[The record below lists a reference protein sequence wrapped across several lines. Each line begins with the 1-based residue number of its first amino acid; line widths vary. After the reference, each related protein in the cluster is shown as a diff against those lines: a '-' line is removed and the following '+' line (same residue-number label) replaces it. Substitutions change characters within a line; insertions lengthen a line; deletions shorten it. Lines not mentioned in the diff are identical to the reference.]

1 MDEKGADDRRT
12 GPGVV
17 ESREV
22 WRVCAPKSTRVAQK
36 HVTYASFVAQRLAYT
51 LSSYVDRKS

>member
-22 WRVCAPKSTRVAQK
+22 WSVCAPKSTRVAQK
-36 HVTYASFVAQRLAYT
+36 HVTYASFVAQRLLY
-51 LSSYVDRKS
+51 

>member
-1 MDEKGADDRRT
+1 LSSVSAEMVEKGADDRRT

-22 WRVCAPKSTRVAQK
+22 CSVCA
-36 HVTYASFVAQRLAYT
+36 
-51 LSSYVDRKS
+51 